1 MSKDKYRCGMA
12 LFVVLLLTVLV
23 CGCLSTSDVEEV
35 ATGGLVVVIDGSNA
49 DHPLHRPEQGG
60 SGVYDRRKTHQP
72 AVRYPVWRLSVQRT
86 RLGEPP
92 AGRHGNALWC
102 GFDCLELITF
112 NRQRLF
118 INQLQHLIQQ
128 QSAMRISLIL

>member
-49 DHPLHRPEQGG
+49 DADVVLKIDNSTVYQAYISKGVVEEYSNLEISVGIHKVSLYYFGRLQEQRNVLIEEDLV
-60 SGVYDRRKTHQP
+60 SEIEFVIYGV
-72 AVRYPVWRLSVQRT
+72 
-86 RLGEPP
+86 
-92 AGRHGNALWC
+92 
-102 GFDCLELITF
+102 I
-112 NRQRLF
+112 
-118 INQLQHLIQQ
+118 
-128 QSAMRISLIL
+128 